1 MVVSNMI
8 TCIELI
14 AQKNKWIKHI
24 YIYIYIHSAGR
35 VKYFNLKFLILINIL
50 FLRFANIKLPDRC
63 DSRYL

>member
-1 MVVSNMI
+1 MI

-14 AQKNKWIKHI
+14 AEKINGQN
-24 YIYIYIHSAGR
+24 IYIHSAGR

-63 DSRYL
+63 DSHYL

>member
-1 MVVSNMI
+1 MI
-8 TCIELI
+8 TRIELI
-14 AQKNKWIKHI
+14 GKKNKWIKH
-24 YIYIYIHSAGR
+24 IYIYIHSAGR